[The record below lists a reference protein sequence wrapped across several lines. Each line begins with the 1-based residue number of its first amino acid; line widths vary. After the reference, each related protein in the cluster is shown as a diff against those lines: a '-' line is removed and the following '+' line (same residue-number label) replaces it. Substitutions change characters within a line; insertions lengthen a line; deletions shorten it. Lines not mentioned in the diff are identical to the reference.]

1 MGSLWLFTVV
11 YQMMVMPEFSTKEK
25 NRFLWSVILWQL
37 KVLQREKGRER
48 DTVSVGEKERGK
60 EGEGGREEERETDR
74 LTGM

>member
-37 KVLQREKGRER
+37 KVLQREKRRER
-48 DTVSVGEKERGK
+48 DTVIVGEKERGR
-60 EGEGGREEERETDR
+60 EGEGGREEERETD
-74 LTGM
+74 

>member
-48 DTVSVGEKERGK
+48 DTVSVGEKERGR
-60 EGEGGREEERETDR
+60 EGEGGREEERETD
-74 LTGM
+74 